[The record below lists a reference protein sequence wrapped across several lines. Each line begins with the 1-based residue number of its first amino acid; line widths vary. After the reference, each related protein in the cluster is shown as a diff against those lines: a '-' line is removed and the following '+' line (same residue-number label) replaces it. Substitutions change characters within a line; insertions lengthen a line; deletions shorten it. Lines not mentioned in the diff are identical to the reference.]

1 MKKEYQE
8 GDRRSRGRRVIPEII
23 LTAKTPLIQVKIT
36 DRGQLDMKIDI
47 IINNVLGVVNSKFLK
62 VYAGVKWVRNLGILI
77 KLWGKSVGLIDK
89 NRLSSYAM
97 VLMMLHYLIKSK
109 AVKPILDA
117 RNRTI
122 ESPHFKFKRM
132 KMEEVEQ
139 FNVFYTFKNNPKD
152 VSTLERANYF
162 KLL

>member
-109 AVKPILDA
+109 AVKPNLDA

-122 ESPHFKFKRM
+122 DSPHFKFKRD
-132 KMEEVEQ
+132 KRVNEQ
-139 FNVFYTFKNNPKD
+139 
-152 VSTLERANYF
+152 
-162 KLL
+162 